1 MRILLPP
8 SETKRIGTSGNRLRL
23 DQLTFPELEP
33 ARLRILREL
42 IKVSKL
48 KDAPTRIGISERM
61 RELLDS
67 NTSIW
72 NSPTSPAIE
81 IYDGVLF
88 DALDFKSLSNASKQR
103 ATESLLITS
112 AAFGLVGAG
121 DFIPAYRLS
130 ATSKLLKNATLS
142 AYWNQALRSI
152 DIEEDLIIDL
162 RSGSYENFWSPHEGV
177 NYLRIKIMELDSNTG
192 RKQAVS
198 HFNKATKGKIARE
211 FVQTRKHLRTHED
224 IERLLTYSGWKI
236 AGESFDR
243 RNLRTIEVLTKV

>member
-8 SETKRIGTSGNRLRL
+8 SETKRIGTSNNHLRL

-33 ARLRILREL
+33 ARLKILRDM

-48 KDAPTRIGISERM
+48 KDAPNRIGISERM

-67 NTSIW
+67 NTTIW
-72 NSPTSPAIE
+72 TSPTSPAIE

-88 DALDFKSLSNASKQR
+88 DALDFKSLSSASKQR
-103 ATESLLITS
+103 AFESLLITS
-112 AAFGLVGAG
+112 AAFGLLGAG

-130 ATSKLLKNATLS
+130 ASSKLLKNATLS
-142 AYWNQALRSI
+142 AYWNRALSTI
-152 DIEEDLIIDL
+152 DIDEDLIIDL
-162 RSGSYENFWSPHEGV
+162 RSGVYENFWSSHEAE
-177 NYLRIKIMELDSNTG
+177 NYLRIKIMELDSRTG

-211 FVQTRKHLRTHED
+211 FVQTRKNLRTHED
-224 IERLLTYSGWKI
+224 IERFLTSRGWKI
-236 AGESFDR
+236 VGDSFDR
-243 RNLRTIEVLTKV
+243 KNFRTIEVLMKD